1 MGGLRAYGPFVPERK
16 CQQQQQQQSLLT
28 LVFGLVLLTFSHLP
42 GCPSFRVWQNT
53 KQLGTQKYSHWS
65 YVIKGEELPGS
76 NVW

>member
-1 MGGLRAYGPFVPERK
+1 M
-16 CQQQQQQQSLLT
+16 
-28 LVFGLVLLTFSHLP
+28 VLCP
-42 GCPSFRVWQNT
+42 GEEVSTTTATTIVTYNCVWTGSPHISFRVWQNT